1 MNDTLYSDKTQTY
14 KKYIKDA
21 IRILASDFNEIEISD
36 REVDE
41 IVEFEK
47 RLANIIV
54 KDEDRK
60 NITILY
66 NPGTLEQL
74 TKEISF
80 VKQ

>member
-66 NPGTLEQL
+66 NPSTLEQL